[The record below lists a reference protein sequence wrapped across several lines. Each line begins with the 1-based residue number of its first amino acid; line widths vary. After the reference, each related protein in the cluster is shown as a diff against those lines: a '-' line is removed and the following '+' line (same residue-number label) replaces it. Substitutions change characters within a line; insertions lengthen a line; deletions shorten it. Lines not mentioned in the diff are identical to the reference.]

1 MTGVTR
7 MLVLVGLLA
16 LGVALFMVGRGEPPT
31 GTMPAGTMGDA
42 RIGRSALSHGGPGP
56 GTPPAAPGIAP
67 SADRQMS
74 LNPSPNA
81 TTR

>member
-16 LGVALFMVGRGEPPT
+16 LGVALFLVGRGEPPT
-31 GTMPAGTMGDA
+31 GTMGDA
-42 RIGRSALSHGGPGP
+42 RIGRSTLSHGGPGP
-56 GTPPAAPGIAP
+56 GTPPAAPGVAP
-67 SADRQMS
+67 SADREMS